1 MTPFARGLGF
11 GLGSALVISAAA
23 GFWVGSE
30 TETRLIVAAD
40 DIPEGAV
47 ITVGMLDVR
56 HVPVRFLSKRKLGV
70 TNVAAVMGQQAI
82 EQRAAPVARRRMHN
96 QASRFGQ
103 HHQVFVLVADH
114 QRHGFCGE
122 GPTLVCGLQRNTDGL
137 AGAQAL

>member
-70 TNVAAVMGQQAI
+70 TNVAAVMGQQAPQAMRTGDFLDPTHFGTNADGCLV
-82 EQRAAPVARRRMHN
+82 EARAVATSLRLPD
-96 QASRFGQ
+96 AATLEFLSRLERS
-103 HHQVFVLVADH
+103 V
-114 QRHGFCGE
+114 R
-122 GPTLVCGLQRNTDGL
+122 
-137 AGAQAL
+137 